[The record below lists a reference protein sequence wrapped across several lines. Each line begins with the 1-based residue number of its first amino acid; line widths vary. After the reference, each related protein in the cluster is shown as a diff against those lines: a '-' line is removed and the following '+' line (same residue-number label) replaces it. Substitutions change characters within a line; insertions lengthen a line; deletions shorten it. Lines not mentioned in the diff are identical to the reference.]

1 MSQTTE
7 TSRPGAIAF
16 VPIPYDVFTD
26 PSLTP
31 MEKLAIGRLTL
42 YAGKDGR
49 CYPSHETLASEFG
62 IDRRNV
68 VALLHSLRKK
78 GRLAWKRTGKSNA
91 YTLVRCGSDV
101 TETSHQDVTETSH
114 QMCREQHI
122 RCDAGITEKEVLKEQ
137 GKEKAS
143 VLPPQHCSTEK
154 KTPAL
159 LPWTEETKLIAEAI
173 RPHAEAIGRVIDE
186 DPNLCHYL
194 ADLANQTFPAPYGA
208 RAAASLIS
216 KTIMQRFHPEFIP
229 SNRLQPWPASLGFWI
244 TVVKEDIGKDVDERA
259 RIRCGKH
266 VRPAAAPDC
275 PKDKAPESDRKR
287 TGGGLVRV
295 GSLGSMLEKFGIGN
309 AA

>member
-1 MSQTTE
+1 
-7 TSRPGAIAF
+7 
-16 VPIPYDVFTD
+16 
-26 PSLTP
+26 

-49 CYPSHETLASEFG
+49 CHPSHETLASELG

-101 TETSHQDVTETSH
+101 MPASHQDVTETSH

-122 RCDAGITEKEVLKEQ
+122 RCDASITQKEVVKEV

-143 VLPPQHCSTEK
+143 ARPPF
-154 KTPAL
+154 
-159 LPWTEETKLIAEAI
+159 PWTDETKLIAQAMQ
-173 RPHAEAIGRVIDE
+173 PHAEAIGKVVDS
-186 DPNLCHYL
+186 DLCHYL
-194 ADLANQTFPAPYGA
+194 ANLANQRFPPPQGA
-208 RAAASLIS
+208 RAAAALIS
-216 KTIMQRFHPEFIP
+216 KTIMQRFFPGSVP
-229 SNRLQPWPASLGFWI
+229 ANRLQPWPESLGFWV
-244 TVVKEDIGKDVDERA
+244 TVIKEDIGKDVEERA

-266 VRPAAAPDC
+266 VRPAVAPDG
-275 PKDKAPESDRKR
+275 PRDQAPESDRKR
-287 TGGGLVRV
+287 TGAGLVRV
-295 GSLGSMLEKFGIGN
+295 GSLGSMLEKFGIEK